1 MIKCKYMA
9 KDLIKI
15 DDFSQETRN
24 KVVEILDIILY
35 KLELFLT
42 TSNDAEKADYVEMP
56 FFYKEYEYLSLHDVK
71 KVTEILEKHFEK
83 LGFKFP
89 LRGIDKTK
97 PTASWE
103 NLYNE
108 IKNFRDSL
116 KSKRPI
122 FSGDKIAD
130 ILIVKPNTDSNN
142 YLVIVNQKFNTPIKA
157 DRAKP
162 SWDLLFEIANNK
174 EVTYSDEHKT
184 SLDYFNS
191 NKRCKLYTQTG
202 LSLTKILQ
210 RESRNI
216 VSAVRIGI
224 ITEKSYK
231 QKIT

>member
-1 MIKCKYMA
+1 MA
-9 KDLIKI
+9 ENLIKI
-15 DDFSQETRN
+15 NDFSQETRN
-24 KVVEILDIILY
+24 KIVEILDIILY
-35 KLELFLT
+35 KLELFLAT
-42 TSNDAEKADYVEMP
+42 NDTENADYVEMP
-56 FFYKEYEYLSLHDVK
+56 FFYKDQERLSLHDVQ
-71 KVTEILEKHFEK
+71 KVTEILEKHFGK

-97 PTASWE
+97 TVASWK

-116 KSKRPI
+116 KSKKPI
-122 FSGDKIAD
+122 LSGDKIAD
-130 ILIVKPNTDSNN
+130 ILIVKPGTDSNN

-162 SWDLLFEIANNK
+162 SWELLFQIATDK
-174 EVTYSDEHKT
+174 EVAYSDNYKT

-216 VSAVRIGI
+216 VPAVRIGV
-224 ITEKSYK
+224 ITEKAYK
-231 QKIT
+231 QRIA

>member
-1 MIKCKYMA
+1 MA
-9 KDLIKI
+9 ENLIKI

-35 KLELFLT
+35 KLELFLAT
-42 TSNDAEKADYVEMP
+42 NNDTEKADYVEMP
-56 FFYKEYEYLSLHDVK
+56 FFYKEYERISLHNVK
-71 KVTEILEKHFEK
+71 KVTEVLEKHFGK

-97 PTASWE
+97 TTASWK

-108 IKNFRDSL
+108 IKNFHDSL

-122 FSGDKIAD
+122 LSGDKIAE
-130 ILIVKPNTDSNN
+130 ILIVRPSTDSNN
-142 YLVIVNQKFNTPIKA
+142 YLVVINQKFNTPIKA

-162 SWDLLFEIANNK
+162 SWELLFQIATEK
-174 EVTYSDEHKT
+174 EVAYSDSHKT
-184 SLDYFNS
+184 SLDFFNS

-210 RESRNI
+210 RESRSI
-216 VSAVRIGI
+216 VPAVRIGI
-224 ITEKSYK
+224 ITEKAYK
-231 QKIT
+231 QKIA

>member
-1 MIKCKYMA
+1 MA
-9 KDLIKI
+9 ENLIKI

-24 KVVEILDIILY
+24 KIVEILDIILY
-35 KLELFLT
+35 KLELFLAT
-42 TSNDAEKADYVEMP
+42 NNNTEKADHIETP
-56 FFYKEYEYLSLHDVK
+56 FFYKEYEHLSLHDVK
-71 KVTEILEKHFEK
+71 KVTEILEKHFGR

-97 PTASWE
+97 ATASWK

-122 FSGDKIAD
+122 LSGDKIVD

-142 YLVIVNQKFNTPIKA
+142 YLVVVNQKFNTPIKA
-157 DRAKP
+157 DRAKS
-162 SWDLLFEIANNK
+162 SWELLFQIATDK
-174 EVTYSDEHKT
+174 EVAYSDSHKT

-191 NKRCKLYTQTG
+191 NRRCKLYTQTG

-216 VSAVRIGI
+216 VSAVRTGV
-224 ITEKSYK
+224 ITEKAYK
-231 QKIT
+231 LKIA